1 VNAVGLYGDTTV
13 VDTDASATTSNVD
26 AVIDGIHERLY
37 RQAMTATHGGEPR
50 PYLIALSIDGREV
63 LSVDMSSGNQGW
75 AAYFSTT
82 VTDLGA
88 LVLVRL
94 APEALPVGS
103 PPTTRGRTE
112 TAMEVKEV
120 RVTAG
125 QRAAGFASSLL
136 REIPILRIEAAINQT
151 AHRQVLT
158 KRTPD
163 GSLLTEDLPGG
174 ERFRIPPSKPR
185 AMDRLSL
192 SIDDPG
198 GYRKPDGFY
207 RQVADLYLHLAAV
220 SARPAHDLAEANGTP
235 VATVHRWIREA
246 KARNILLLP
255 AHRSGGDPAER

>member
-1 VNAVGLYGDTTV
+1 
-13 VDTDASATTSNVD
+13 
-26 AVIDGIHERLY
+26 
-37 RQAMTATHGGEPR
+37 MTATHGGEPR
-50 PYLIALSIDGREV
+50 PYLIPLNIHGREV

-75 AAYFSTT
+75 TAYFSAA

-94 APEALPVGS
+94 APEVPPVGS

-112 TAMEVKEV
+112 TALEVKEV
-120 RVTAG
+120 RVTTG
-125 QRAAGFASSLL
+125 HRTAGFASSLL

-151 AHRQVLT
+151 AHRRVLT

-163 GSLLTEDLPGG
+163 GSLLTQDLPGG
-174 ERFRIPPSKPR
+174 QRFRTPPSMTT

-198 GYRKPDGFY
+198 GYRKPDRFY
-207 RQVADLYLHLAAV
+207 RQVADLYLHQAAV
-220 SARPAHDLAEANGTP
+220 SSRPAHDLAEANGTP

-255 AHRSGGDPAER
+255 AHRGGGDPAERWARTARASSSTSEEDPEKETK